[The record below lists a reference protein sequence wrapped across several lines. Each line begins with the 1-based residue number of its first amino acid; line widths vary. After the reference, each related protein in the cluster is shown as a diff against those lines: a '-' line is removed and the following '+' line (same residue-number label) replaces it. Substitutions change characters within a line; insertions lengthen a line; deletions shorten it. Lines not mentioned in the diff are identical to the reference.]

1 MRMKEKSVLDNSLQS
16 MDSRQSVGIVCERD
30 SEERERD
37 GGEVERKKVG
47 EGNLVMEASERYQE
61 NKSILSWEFF

>member
-37 GGEVERKKVG
+37 GGEVEKKKVG

>member
-1 MRMKEKSVLDNSLQS
+1 MKEKSVLDNSLQS

-37 GGEVERKKVG
+37 GGEVERRKVG